1 MLRLS
6 CFNLSQKSECFVA
19 IFVFLTS
26 KDRVK
31 VLFCGLEIS
40 IMELN
45 LCETEEGLVVL
56 RVVFET
62 LFVVLECLIEVAGDV
77 ANFTL

>member
-1 MLRLS
+1 M
-6 CFNLSQKSECFVA
+6 
-19 IFVFLTS
+19 FLTS
-26 KDRVK
+26 KDRIK
-31 VLFCGLEIS
+31 VLLRGLEIS

-45 LCETEEGLVVL
+45 LCEAEEGLVVL

-77 ANFTL
+77 AHFAL

>member
-31 VLFCGLEIS
+31 VLLCGLEIS

-45 LCETEEGLVVL
+45 LCKAEKGLVVL
-56 RVVFET
+56 RVVFKT
-62 LFVVLECLIEVAGDV
+62 LFVVLECLIEVSRDMAHF
-77 ANFTL
+77 AE

>member
-6 CFNLSQKSECFVA
+6 CFNLSQKSECFIA

-26 KDRVK
+26 KDSIK
-31 VLFCGLEIS
+31 VLLCSLEIS

-62 LFVVLECLIEVAGDV
+62 LFVVLECLIEVPGDV
-77 ANFTL
+77 AHFAL